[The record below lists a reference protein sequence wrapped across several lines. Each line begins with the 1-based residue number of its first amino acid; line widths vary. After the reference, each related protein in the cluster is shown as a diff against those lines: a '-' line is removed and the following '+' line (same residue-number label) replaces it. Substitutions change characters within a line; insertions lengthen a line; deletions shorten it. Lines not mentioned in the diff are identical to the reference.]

1 MLGEVQVLRSECAAN
16 YYIYIYIYII
26 FHLVMALRVNCV
38 LTPSAGFFFLLHYFL
53 FTYLWCKAN
62 FDP

>member
-1 MLGEVQVLRSECAAN
+1 
-16 YYIYIYIYII
+16 
-26 FHLVMALRVNCV
+26 MALRVNCV
-38 LTPSAGFFFLLHYFL
+38 LTPSAGFIFLLHYFL